1 MKLIIKNFGPIKNNI
16 QAIDLS
22 KKFLVFVGYNN
33 SGKSYVSQ
41 LLWTI
46 FNQRIINDFAQ
57 NNLDIIEDN
66 ILENTKYFEVNQELI
81 DKIIISYSYFL
92 RDALKRHTFKD
103 LQASKLFDN
112 ISLDFEASIDEIKRG
127 GLQASF
133 TIKASDDNKIDSNY
147 LEIKKENDSLRFQIE
162 EKKIPEDFFDFV
174 PRTIVD
180 RYLITGKKN
189 ILIKSIILILLQY
202 EHETFFLPA
211 SRSFLPIFYRYIYK
225 IERKEREKI
234 VDKLLTLME
243 TKQDDERITLSA
255 IKDLNISNR
264 PYTEPINKIIES
276 LYSLNDNLPIIKPE
290 FYLNLVQ
297 KLQKIMGGEINLMSQ
312 EGIAPIEFSF
322 KLDVS
327 NLDLPMYLASSS
339 VNQLTLLYLYL
350 KYWVNEKNNFLIMDE
365 PEENLHP
372 ENQINLLNILLQFI
386 SANDNKVLITT
397 HSPILANAINNYI
410 YLDVLKNEYKVDV
423 GQIIEADQLQY
434 VDPSISISQEKVGV
448 YFFTGDKI
456 VDYQSD
462 DYGIYFRD
470 FRKVED
476 NVDKSL
482 RILTDYIYRQ
492 QDDF

>member
-1 MKLIIKNFGPIKNNI
+1 
-16 QAIDLS
+16 
-22 KKFLVFVGYNN
+22 
-33 SGKSYVSQ
+33 
-41 LLWTI
+41 
-46 FNQRIINDFAQ
+46 
-57 NNLDIIEDN
+57 
-66 ILENTKYFEVNQELI
+66 
-81 DKIIISYSYFL
+81 
-92 RDALKRHTFKD
+92 
-103 LQASKLFDN
+103 
-112 ISLDFEASIDEIKRG
+112 
-127 GLQASF
+127 F

-147 LEIKKENDSLRFQIE
+147 LEIKKDNNSLRFQIE
-162 EKKIPEDFFDFV
+162 EKKIPEDFLDFV

-180 RYLITGKKN
+180 RYLIAGKKS

-225 IERKEREKI
+225 IERKEREQI

-243 TKQDDERITLSA
+243 TKQDDERINLSE

-276 LYSLNDNLPIIKPE
+276 LYSLNEKLPIVKPE

-312 EGIAPIEFSF
+312 EGIAPIEFAF
-322 KLDVS
+322 LFDLS

-386 SANDNKVLITT
+386 SENDNKVLITT

-434 VDPSISISQEKVGV
+434 VDLSISVSQEKVGV
-448 YFFTGDKI
+448 YFFTGEKI